1 MISLSREDFKGDSTA
16 LVSARGEVKLESLL
30 NVTLRDILCA
40 SLSLDDGLSAIQN
53 LAIGSSGNDELLFD
67 VARAIEEILLRR
79 PGLANAKL
87 TELSVRLAFSED
99 RILPE
104 LLDLLDTRYTNGFR
118 RTETELL
125 PDIEAIPALLDI
137 LGQLSQAVLSTFKLN
152 MRPLL
157 PFLCDEIL
165 MTLDAIHARG
175 HPPSTDLALGEVHY
189 LTSILIEEGFY
200 VGAELLLNRLMQI
213 SSLPEHEAL
222 NFEATHDY
230 ACVLTELGMYK
241 EARDYLLELEDYAR
255 SEDDESKLAAVVLQ
269 LAVNN
274 TRDNE
279 IPYEKARAL
288 GDRAAGL
295 YGRLIATGKATKDD
309 LGLAHLVVG
318 SSILANGWREGVSE
332 AIDRLRKG
340 LDVYMDE
347 VDLANDRLMH
357 MFKILVG
364 LGFAHGLINNHES
377 TERSLDYLERAKT
390 IISNVE
396 NRGRPLLTELAA
408 VENSIGWVCLTTD
421 SDEFW
426 EKGTDAFRHAIKI
439 REDLFSKG
447 SVSEI
452 ELLGS
457 RLGFA
462 LSQFRNAEHPDETV
476 NRQLREILV
485 QFVPLFPTDSRA
497 FPEVAIATYNIVWL
511 AFRHGEEISPRLIRL
526 LEDIDRMLSD
536 ARIQDDSI
544 FIHGASLLLPLVDS
558 SWNTLR
564 KRASRLATHKS
575 GLSAV
580 GPVIAA
586 MALAKMNLDAV
597 GLGRTATMT
606 SPVDE
611 TVRAIDRL
619 MAAYWTGQ
627 TSLAKTVKA
636 YYENKDYSSL
646 ATGLYGAAIDLKNV
660 AAADSDFLESVEF
673 IKATCVSLSDVLLR
687 FALALE
693 NQYEA
698 QIDRD
703 KFDEMPESVS
713 STQYQYILAEDWL
726 GLMKIADA
734 YLQMVEQ
741 SEMVQ
746 AKPYLNAVFS
756 NISRALRM
764 MDDVAMIERRLLSM
778 LGEVMNLRYY
788 LRP

>member
-1 MISLSREDFKGDSTA
+1 M
-16 LVSARGEVKLESLL
+16 ESLL

-53 LAIGSSGNDELLFD
+53 LAIGTPSENELLFD

-87 TELSVRLAFSED
+87 TELSVRLAFNED

-137 LGQLSQAVLSTFKLN
+137 LGQLSQAVIATFKLN

-157 PFLCDEIL
+157 PFLCDEVL

-213 SSLPEHEAL
+213 SSLPDHESL

-230 ACVLTELGMYK
+230 ACVLTELGMYR
-241 EARDYLLELEDYAR
+241 EAREYLLELEELAMAEN
-255 SEDDESKLAAVVLQ
+255 SQPKLAAVTLQ
-269 LAVNN
+269 MAVND
-274 TRDNE
+274 TRDDEVPHEN
-279 IPYEKARAL
+279 ARAL
-288 GDRAAGL
+288 GDRAADM
-295 YGRLIATGKATKDD
+295 YHKLIEAGMGTKDD
-309 LGLAHLVVG
+309 LGLAHLAVG

-332 AIDRLRKG
+332 AIDRLEKS
-340 LDVYMDE
+340 LDVYMSDE
-347 VDLANDRLMH
+347 ELDDEQLIHHFKTLA
-357 MFKILVG
+357 G
-364 LGFAHGLINNHES
+364 LGFAHGLISDYEN
-377 TERSLDYLERAKT
+377 TEKSLDYLGRAKA
-390 IISNVE
+390 IALDLE
-396 NRGRPLLTELAA
+396 NEGHDLRAELASI
-408 VENSIGWVCLTTD
+408 ENSIGWVCLTTE

-426 EKGTDAFRHAIKI
+426 DMGIKAFGRAIRI

-447 SVSEI
+447 RVAEI
-452 ELLGS
+452 EILGS
-457 RLGFA
+457 RLGLA
-462 LSQFRNAEHPDETV
+462 LSQFRGMDQPDEAV
-476 NRQLREILV
+476 QKQLREILV
-485 QFVPLFPTDSRA
+485 QFVPLFPTDPRA
-497 FPEVAIATYNIVWL
+497 FPEVAIATYNVVWL
-511 AFRHGEEISPRLIRL
+511 AFRHGEQIPQRLVRL

-536 ARIQDDSI
+536 ARMEDDSI
-544 FIHGASLLLPLVDS
+544 FIHGVSLLLPFVDS
-558 SWNTLR
+558 SWSTLR
-564 KRASRLATHKS
+564 KRASRLITHKS
-575 GLSAV
+575 GLSTV

-586 MALAKMNLDAV
+586 LASAKINLDAV
-597 GLGRTATMT
+597 GLGRTATIS

-611 TVRAIDRL
+611 TVRVIDSL
-619 MAAYWTGQ
+619 LAAYWTGQ
-627 TSLAKTVKA
+627 TALAKTVKA

-646 ATGLYGAAIDLKNV
+646 ATGLYGAAIDLKTV
-660 AAADSDFLESVEF
+660 GAIDTAFLESAEF
-673 IKATCVSLSDVLLR
+673 IRATCVSLSDVLLR

-698 QIDRD
+698 HIDRS
-703 KFDEMPESVS
+703 KFEAMPETISAE
-713 STQYQYILAEDWL
+713 QYQYILAEDWL
-726 GLMKIADA
+726 GLIKIADA

-741 SEMVQ
+741 SEMVE

-764 MDDVAMIERRLLSM
+764 MDDVSMIDRRLLSM
-778 LGEVMNLRYY
+778 LGEVMNRRYY
-788 LRP
+788 LRR